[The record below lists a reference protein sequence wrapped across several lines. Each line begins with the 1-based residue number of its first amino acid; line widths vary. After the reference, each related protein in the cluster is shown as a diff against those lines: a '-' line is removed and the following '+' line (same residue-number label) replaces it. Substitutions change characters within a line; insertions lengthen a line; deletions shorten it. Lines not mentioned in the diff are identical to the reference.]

1 MSDKPT
7 SYDLIA
13 QADTIATRLM
23 NAEGDEAIDTI
34 LKEEQDWKGSVL
46 IKLESHRHVRKALL
60 TRATYFREQIERL
73 RKRRDK
79 IDDNIR
85 RLDQRALALV
95 STYEES
101 TGKDRAQLAD
111 GSWVRSNINE
121 SYRVIIKD
129 PSKLDPFYCET
140 RLQPDRAL
148 IRQTIEEGNHVEGAE
163 LQPNINRSIRWSK

>member
-23 NAEGDEAIDTI
+23 NADGDEAIDNI
-34 LKEEQDWKGSVL
+34 LEEEQNWKDNVL
-46 IKLESHRHVRKALL
+46 LKLESHRHVRNALL
-60 TRATYFREQIERL
+60 TRANYFKEQIERL
-73 RKRRDK
+73 KKRRDK

-85 RLDQRALALV
+85 RLDDRALALV
-95 STYEES
+95 SAYEES
-101 TGKDRAQLAD
+101 TGKDRAQLGD
-111 GSWVRSNINE
+111 GSWVRSNITE

-129 PSKLDPFYCET
+129 PSLLDPYYYEKVI
-140 RLQPDRAL
+140 QPDRNL
-148 IRQTIEEGNHVEGAE
+148 IRHDIAKGAEVEGAE